1 MDKEEGEDDD
11 DDEDE
16 VDSWSTCDGLS
27 HSMKF
32 EG

>member
-1 MDKEEGEDDD
+1 MDKEDGED

-32 EG
+32 EC